1 MKNSPCDDY
10 LWHIY
15 NRKSDGPMTKTAEEA
30 RSILD
35 GLLFKQDDQGVTM
48 RPGFDGWESVFA
60 KATTDIRAAFTAK
73 WPGNAPILLVK
84 KNTKEVRI
92 THRGNDVG
100 EILCVALAAACGI
113 DPSELDTADL
123 RQRVKNQPLTS
134 AQTQGNAKP
143 AQAAP
148 AAPTQAAPAA
158 PTQAAPAAPT
168 QAAPAAPAQAAP
180 AAPAQDAPQAQ
191 SSPATYAN
199 PPNLDGFSFAVD
211 DKGVEF
217 KMSETLDLNLA
228 AGRKALNEKWSS
240 STPLV
245 QKKLSSYR
253 ITLFG
258 RDRAQAFCVFIA
270 AACGCNPDAFD
281 EADIKNR
288 MEKQKLDK
296 PRPKPSP
303 ISSSSVRQASKYSAW
318 SKVTGWKPDKEFLA
332 FLRTVKFYD
341 EQPSGSTARQV
352 TVRFS
357 DQPKFNM
364 DVLKKKILEKRLGNV
379 MKVYQ
384 EGFTL
389 RLTDTNKWADGVR
402 YALAFVFNGHEE
414 AVTFRELRIMIR
426 EQRCNPQEMHPVNE
440 TRNPDGPSKPKD
452 YEVHEKD
459 PDLPDVE
466 VSKDVAN
473 KIRKLLGLPPSDE
486 GFTLRFR

>member
-73 WPGNAPILLVK
+73 WPGNAPMLLVK

-113 DPSELDTADL
+113 DPSELDPADL

-148 AAPTQAAPAA
+148 
-158 PTQAAPAAPT
+158 
-168 QAAPAAPAQAAP
+168 
-180 AAPAQDAPQAQ
+180 
-191 SSPATYAN
+191 
-199 PPNLDGFSFAVD
+199 NLDGFSFAVD

-217 KMSETLDLNLA
+217 KMSETLDLNLD
-228 AGRKALNEKWSS
+228 AGKKALKEKWSS

-258 RDRAQAFCVFIA
+258 CDRAQAFCVFIA

-303 ISSSSVRQASKYSAW
+303 IPSSSVRQASKYSAW
-318 SKVTGWKPDKEFLA
+318 SKVTGRKPDEEFLA

-341 EQPSGSTARQV
+341 EQPSGSTAIQV

-364 DVLKKKILEKRLGNV
+364 PVLKKRILEKRLGNV
-379 MKVYQ
+379 MKVYH

-402 YALAFVFNGHEE
+402 YALAFVFNGREE

-440 TRNPDGPSKPKD
+440 TRNPDGPLRQKD

-473 KIRKLLGLPPSDE
+473 KIRKLLGLPPSDKW
-486 GFTLRFR
+486 FTLRFQYPDARSDQVK